1 MELLSSSSK
10 NKKIPSKKVLIFFE
24 EMELP
29 CSNISVESF
38 SYISGNGPFLY
49 FRKWNPEKN
58 SLYFRKR
65 NIFIF
70 WETDTP
76 KKILIFQETKLPYIS
91 GNGNSKK
98 LLIFQEVT
106 FRARKI
112 KRTHS

>member
-49 FRKWNPEKN
+49 FRKWNPEKIPYISGN
-58 SLYFRKR
+58 ETFLYFGKRTPRKKSLYFRKR
-65 NIFIF
+65 NF
-70 WETDTP
+70 
-76 KKILIFQETKLPYIS
+76 LIFQETETLKNFLY
-91 GNGNSKK
+91 
-98 LLIFQEVT
+98 
-106 FRARKI
+106 FRK
-112 KRTHS
+112 